1 MFLDAAD
8 IAGLHVISLVHENVA
23 AATMFAIDRL
33 DDEKA
38 LNVLFYNMGGIDT
51 EVTIAKFS
59 TVTDDKGKVFEHVEI
74 LAETSD
80 QTLGGEEFDKVI
92 VDMMVDAF
100 NAMPERKGKA
110 SVRTNEKA
118 MKRLFKEAIKVK
130 DILSANKVADVKVPE
145 LLDYVTLRTV
155 LERSD
160 FEHYS
165 KHLLDRIQRPV
176 EEALSISG
184 LSYDEIDQVEILGGG
199 LRIPRVHEL
208 IKTATQKHE
217 LMVHL
222 NGDEAMCFGAA
233 FIAANSSSSFKVR
246 KVYLT
251 QHPQFGYRIEIR
263 PIDEQKVSED
273 SNITYNKDLTLF
285 KKTDC
290 VGSKKTV
297 ALNYDR
303 NMKVDVFGVYN
314 DDKEELLAT
323 YLIDEI
329 DDISENGIAKKENS
343 TLPKVSLSFE
353 LTRSHIL
360 QLNKVEAKIDEQVRQ
375 AIKPNKTANETKRAN
390 STKTEKSETPEGTTD
405 DEDKEPEPVVEEEIK
420 YEDKIVT
427 HTYPITPNETL
438 HGVRLLNKD

>member
-1 MFLDAAD
+1 MFLDAAE

-74 LAETSD
+74 LAETVD

-160 FEHYS
+160 FENNS
-165 KHLLDRIQRPV
+165 KHLLDRISRPV

-184 LSYDEIDQVEILGGG
+184 ITYDEIDQVEILGGG

-251 QHPQFGYRIEIR
+251 QHPKFGYRIEIR
-263 PIDEQKVSED
+263 PMEEHKVSED
-273 SNITYNKDLTLF
+273 SNITYSKDLTLF
-285 KKTDC
+285 KKTDYL
-290 VGSKKTV
+290 GSKKTV

-303 NMKVDVFGVYN
+303 NMKVDVFAVYN
-314 DDKEELLAT
+314 NDKEELLAT

-343 TLPKVSLSFE
+343 TLPKVSL
-353 LTRSHIL
+353 
-360 QLNKVEAKIDEQVRQ
+360 
-375 AIKPNKTANETKRAN
+375 
-390 STKTEKSETPEGTTD
+390 
-405 DEDKEPEPVVEEEIK
+405 
-420 YEDKIVT
+420 
-427 HTYPITPNETL
+427 
-438 HGVRLLNKD
+438 